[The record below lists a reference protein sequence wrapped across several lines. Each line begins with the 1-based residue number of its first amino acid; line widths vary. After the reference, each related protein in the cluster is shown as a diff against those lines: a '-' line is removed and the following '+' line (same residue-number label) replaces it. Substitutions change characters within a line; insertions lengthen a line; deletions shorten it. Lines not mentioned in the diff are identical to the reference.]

1 MKARDIRNTVWIT
14 TDVHFSE
21 ILRYTPFADDPSFRV
36 HEAVVGPLNA
46 GIFPDSRPRLDTEPR
61 GLFFLGPDRAED
73 VVTWEQAKH
82 RFNFGTLEVDTDG
95 TLTIG
100 VVNTAGERVFSLAV
114 PAQQPTGER
123 GVERERVRAG
133 FAGSD

>member
-1 MKARDIRNTVWIT
+1 
-14 TDVHFSE
+14 
-21 ILRYTPFADDPSFRV
+21 
-36 HEAVVGPLNA
+36 
-46 GIFPDSRPRLDTEPR
+46 
-61 GLFFLGPDRAED
+61 
-73 VVTWEQAKH
+73 VTWEQAKH
-82 RFNFGTLEVDTDG
+82 WFNFGTLEVDTDG

-133 FAGSD
+133 FAGSE

>member
-1 MKARDIRNTVWIT
+1 MNVRTLVLLLVTPLT

-36 HEAVVGPLNA
+36 HEA
-46 GIFPDSRPRLDTEPR
+46 
-61 GLFFLGPDRAED
+61 
-73 VVTWEQAKH
+73 
-82 RFNFGTLEVDTDG
+82 
-95 TLTIG
+95 

-133 FAGSD
+133 FGGSE